1 MPSLILD
8 TGSETYR
15 LSSSNSEPWQFAPYI
30 HTPLQVIY
38 FIFNILLHF
47 TLELSHHI
55 CGRLDRGLKV
65 ERLRFTSASRIF
77 TTASDLC
84 LAANLCSVGSEIDYK
99 DSERMCI
106 GCTTS
111 ENNSPVTPGL
121 DSYLC
126 KTCRKKNVESTLF
139 HTLMKFNNRIYSAK
153 SSGGKH
159 GLMSYTK
166 QRQLLEFPTVKV
178 SENIIERV
186 CDSSSCPYCVQEY
199 DIEYALDPA
208 LFDNLRCRLS
218 YLSDRVSCCAISQH
232 QAQDFISW
240 VDSSFGASYSVKE
253 TEGTS
258 QL

>member
-8 TGSETYR
+8 TGFETYR

-47 TLELSHHI
+47 ILELSHHI

-77 TTASDLC
+77 SMASDLC
-84 LAANLCSVGSEIDYK
+84 LATDLCSVSSDVGFK
-99 DSERMCI
+99 DLGRMCI
-106 GCTTS
+106 GCTNS
-111 ENNSPVTPGL
+111 ENDKPEIPGL

-126 KTCRKKNVESTLF
+126 KTCRKKNVELTLF
-139 HTLMKFNNRIYSAK
+139 HTLMKFNGRIHSAK

-159 GLMSYTK
+159 GLLSYSK
-166 QRQLLEFPTVKV
+166 QRQLLFEFPTMKI
-178 SENIIERV
+178 SDMYERV
-186 CDSSSCPYCVQEY
+186 CDSSSCPFCVQEY
-199 DIEYALDPA
+199 DVEYTLDPA
-208 LFDNLRCRLS
+208 LSDNLRCRLS
-218 YLSDRVSCCAISQH
+218 YLSDRVSSCAISQH

-240 VDSSFGASYSVKE
+240 VDSSFGASYSVME
-253 TEGTS
+253 TEGIS
-258 QL
+258 QP